1 MNSFFAA
8 GRRFLLHVLP
18 SGFHRIRHYGLFDGA
33 VRARN
38 IERVRQ
44 WLAAPE
50 ASPAETDCDFEDRDK
65 GPSPGRRCPRCV
77 RPFLA
82 LRMRRR
88 MSNPW
93 FERLRQSDSPHLGD
107 AADNQIAASVV
118 GPRGERQIAA
128 AL

>member
-1 MNSFFAA
+1 MNSTPAA
-8 GRRFLLHVLP
+8 ISREALRGEVAGLKNDWVAVDPKRKVVATD
-18 SGFHRIRHYGLFDGA
+18 SMSRID
-33 VRARN
+33 VK
-38 IERVRQ
+38 Q
-44 WLAAPE
+44 
-50 ASPAETDCDFEDRDK
+50 S
-65 GPSPGRRCPRCV
+65 CV

-93 FERLRQSDSPHLGD
+93 FEHLRQSDSPHLGD

>member
-1 MNSFFAA
+1 MSKARRAFVHGPPGGTLADLRLRPACRLNPDPKETFVASNRTA
-8 GRRFLLHVLP
+8 GNDVKQ
-18 SGFHRIRHYGLFDGA
+18 S
-33 VRARN
+33 
-38 IERVRQ
+38 
-44 WLAAPE
+44 
-50 ASPAETDCDFEDRDK
+50 
-65 GPSPGRRCPRCV
+65 CV

-93 FERLRQSDSPHLGD
+93 FEHLRQSDSPHLGD